1 MRQLLF
7 TFFMLPALLSVTSL
21 GAQASSE
28 KLMIAHGETLFQQRE
43 YEQAYGYY
51 NKLRELHPEVVLYQY
66 RTGICAI
73 YRGDPK
79 EALELLKGAYDK
91 DPSLENIN
99 FFLGRAYL
107 LNEQFDDALLQFNL
121 QLAKETNEADKQRL
135 QQYVT
140 NTVTA
145 KELIGK
151 PVNTIVINPGRPI
164 NSPGDEYAPIIT
176 QNDSVIIFTYKG
188 VLSTGGKNY
197 TFGRKDSAGVFF
209 EDIYLSMKSKG
220 SWFTPQSLSNN
231 LNTGGHNATA
241 AITPDGK
248 RMFVF
253 QGSNG
258 DGGDI
263 YVSDKVGFDWSV
275 PQRMPG
281 AINSPY
287 WEGSLAIS
295 PDGEYLYFSSTRP
308 GGYGGKD
315 LYRARKDNQ
324 GIWSFVENLGPAVNS
339 PLDDDAPSF
348 DPSGNL
354 IFSSRG
360 HNSMGGFDIFIAEK
374 SADGQLFG
382 APKNMG
388 YPINSTAE
396 DIYYVVTKDG
406 QRAAFSSNRKDGNG
420 GMDIY
425 FTEPGVPAKEGDLVM
440 IKGLVT
446 LDGNPINSVVTVT
459 YTNKTEVQG
468 DYQSNTEN
476 GRYLITLPP
485 GENYK
490 LIFTVSG
497 QDEYEQVYDATRIRT
512 FTSNEINV
520 EFYSDEYRLAHPE
533 KFGQMTTADSMKVM
547 ENIRQKEMIDKT
559 KNLFAISDSSQFFT
573 NMDQGTTV
581 SPGYYV
587 VIGSFKNRD
596 FAKRLETK
604 VTGKPNYPRVQRVL
618 NRRNGFMYVTIAHP
632 ETKEEAIEIVLKA
645 REEYP
650 DAWIQYLK

>member
-1 MRQLLF
+1 MKQLLLALF
-7 TFFMLPALLSVTSL
+7 LLPLLLFSEALQ
-21 GAQASSE
+21 AQSSSE
-28 KLMIAHGETLFQQRE
+28 KAMIANGEKLFQLRE

-51 NKLRELHPEVVLYQY
+51 NTLRQSHPEVVLYQF

-73 YRGDPK
+73 YKGDPR

-91 DPSLENIN
+91 DPNLENIN

-107 LNEQFDDALLQFNL
+107 LNEQYDEALLQFNL
-121 QLAKETNEADKQRL
+121 QLAKETNESDKLRL

-140 NTVTA
+140 NAVAA
-145 KELIGK
+145 KELSGK
-151 PVNTIVINPGRPI
+151 PVNTIVVNPGRPL
-164 NSPGDEYAPIIT
+164 NSPGDEYAPVFT

-188 VLSTGGKNY
+188 VQSAGGKDY
-197 TFGRKDSAGVFF
+197 TFGRKDSAGVYY
-209 EDIYLSMKSKG
+209 EDIFLSMRSKG
-220 SWFTPQSLSNN
+220 NWFTPQGLSNN

-241 AITPDGK
+241 AITADGK
-248 RMFVF
+248 RMFIF
-253 QGSNG
+253 QGSDG

-263 YVSDKVGFDWSV
+263 FVSDKVGLEWSV
-275 PQRMPG
+275 PQRLPG
-281 AINSPY
+281 AVNTPY

-308 GGYGGKD
+308 GGFGGKD
-315 LYRARKDNQ
+315 LYRVRKDNQ
-324 GIWSFVENLGPAVNS
+324 GIWTFVENLGATVNS

-348 DPSGNL
+348 DLSGNL

-360 HNSMGGFDIFIAEK
+360 HNSMGGFDIFISEK
-374 SADGQLFG
+374 SADGLSFG

-388 YPINSTAE
+388 FPINSTAE
-396 DIYYVVTKDG
+396 DIYFVVAKDG
-406 QRAAFSSNRKDGNG
+406 QHSMFSSNRKDGNG

-425 FTEPGVPAKEGDLVM
+425 FTEPGLPAREGDLVM

-459 YTNKTEVQG
+459 YTNKNDVQG
-468 DYQSNTEN
+468 DYQSNADN
-476 GRYLITLPP
+476 GRYLVTLPP

-497 QDEYEQVYDATRIRT
+497 QEEYEQEFDATKIKT

-520 EFYSDEYRLAHPE
+520 EFYSDEYRLLHPE
-533 KFGQMTTADSMKVM
+533 KFGQMNKTDSAKVM
-547 ENIRQKEMIDKT
+547 EAMKQKEMIDKN

-573 NMDQGTTV
+573 NMDQGTLV
-581 SPGYYV
+581 DPGYYI

-596 FAKRLETK
+596 FAKRLEAK
-604 VTGKPNYPRVQRVL
+604 VTGKPQYTRVQRVL
-618 NRRNGFMYVTIAHP
+618 NSRNGFMYVTVAHP
-632 ETKEEAIEIVLKA
+632 MTKEDAIAIVLKA